1 MNLKEIETR
10 KNEIHELLKGEVTLE
25 QMEAFEKEVNEL
37 EEQRKSIELAQEK
50 RTALINATLRGE
62 GTIVEEN
69 KEERKMEFENVLA
82 VNETPEYRSGW
93 LKNIRKLELNEVE
106 KRALTTAEGSVG
118 AVIPTMTANKI
129 IDKIKQYAPL
139 LSKIDLMQVPG
150 GVTIAVEG
158 VNNDADIHV
167 EGAAITAKAD
177 TLVKV
182 SLGAYEIVKLV
193 TISKS
198 VSKMSVEAFE
208 GWLVD
213 KIARKVARKISALII
228 YGTGSSQPEGIDLA
242 QTWGSTNSITVALA
256 GSLTATNV
264 RDLIGLLP
272 GGYDENAEFL
282 MSKKTFYS
290 DFIGLQDSAKHSL
303 ISNEGRQFYISGYPV
318 MFDESV
324 TLHEAYL
331 GDFRAGYVGNMPEEA
346 NVVSQFVA
354 RENAFDFLGSAMFD
368 GKVALDEAF
377 VKLVKATS

>member
-10 KNEIHELLKGEVTLE
+10 KAAIHELLQGEVTLE
-25 QMEAFEKEVNEL
+25 QMTELETEVNEL
-37 EEQRKSIELAQEK
+37 EEQRKTIESAWEK
-50 RTALINATLRGE
+50 RQALINATQRGE
-62 GTIVEEN
+62 TTIVEEI
-69 KEERKMEFENVLA
+69 KEERKMEVENVLA
-82 VNETPEYRSGW
+82 INQTPEYRSAW
-93 LKNIRKLELNEVE
+93 LKEIRKIEVNEVE
-106 KRALTTAEGSVG
+106 KRALTTAEGSIG

-139 LSKIDLMQVPG
+139 LSEIDLMQVPG

-158 VNNDADIHV
+158 VNNDADLHT
-167 EGAAITAKAD
+167 EGATITAKAD

-182 SLGAYEIVKLV
+182 TLGAYEVVKLV

-198 VSKMSVEAFE
+198 VSKMSIDAFE
-208 GWLVD
+208 SWLVD
-213 KIARKVARKISALII
+213 KIARKVARKISNLIV

-242 QTWGSTNSITVALA
+242 QTWGAGNSVTVALA
-256 GSLTATNV
+256 GSLTADNV
-264 RDLIGLLP
+264 RSLIGLLP
-272 GGYDENAEFL
+272 GGYDENAKFL
-282 MSKKTFYS
+282 MSKKSFYS

-303 ISNEGRQFYISGYPV
+303 ISNEGRQFFISGYPV
-318 MFDESV
+318 MFDEAI

-331 GDFRAGYVGNMPEEA
+331 GDFRAGYVGNMPEDA

-377 VKLVKATS
+377 VKLVKAAV

>member
-10 KNEIHELLKGEVTLE
+10 KAAIHELLKGEVTLE
-25 QMEAFEKEVNEL
+25 QMTELEKEVEEL
-37 EEQRKSIELAQEK
+37 EEQRKSIVLAQEK
-50 RTALINATLRGE
+50 RAALINATLRGE
-62 GTIVEEN
+62 GTVVEEN
-69 KEERKMEFENVLA
+69 KEEKKMEVENVLA
-82 VNETPEYRSGW
+82 INQTPEYRSAW
-93 LKNIRKLELNEVE
+93 LKEIRKIEVNEVE
-106 KRALTTAEGSVG
+106 KRALTTAEGSIG

-139 LSKIDLMQVPG
+139 LSEIDLMQVPG

-158 VNNDADIHV
+158 VNNDADLHT
-167 EGAAITAKAD
+167 EGATITAKAD

-182 SLGAYEIVKLV
+182 TLGAYEVVKLV

-198 VSKMSVEAFE
+198 VSKMSIDAFE

-213 KIARKVARKISALII
+213 KIARKVARKISSLIV

-242 QTWGSTNSITVALA
+242 QTWGAGNSVTVALA
-256 GSLTATNV
+256 GSLTAGDV
-264 RDLIGLLP
+264 RSLIGLLP
-272 GGYDENAEFL
+272 GGYDENAKFL
-282 MSKKTFYS
+282 MSKKSFYS
-290 DFIGLQDSAKHSL
+290 DFIGLQDAAKHSL
-303 ISNEGRQFYISGYPV
+303 ISNEGRQFFISGYPV
-318 MFDESV
+318 MFDEAI

-331 GDFRAGYVGNMPEEA
+331 GDFRAGYVGNMPEDA

-377 VKLVKATS
+377 VKLVKAVA